1 MLDNEPPQHSR
12 YQGSDMAEDFVSSTL
27 NPRFTFYNFMVGRSN
42 SMAYAGAMSVGEHP
56 ARSYN
61 PLFIYGGVGLGK
73 THLAQAIGQEAMS
86 RGYTVF
92 YTTAEAFG
100 NDLIDALSKRAMEEF
115 RLKYRSM
122 DVLLV
127 DDVQYVEGKQ
137 PILDELFHTIDSL
150 HQHDK
155 QSVLC
160 SDRHPNE
167 LKGLTDQMRSRLTGG
182 SIVDVILPDMEL
194 RTAILRSKP
203 EVYANDVPLDIVDF
217 VARQVKS
224 NVRVLEGALQNVI
237 AMARLQHLP
246 YSLELAKE
254 AIAPILKELGIEP
267 PPRQSPQ
274 GIVQLICKYY
284 KISKADIYSQR
295 RSHHIAFPRQVA
307 MYLMRNELV
316 MPLEAIGNHLGGR
329 DHSTVIYGYRR
340 IEQQIKTD
348 EEAQG
353 EVHYLRQKIYDD
365 DDDED

>member
-1 MLDNEPPQHSR
+1 MLDNEPPQNSHR
-12 YQGSDMAEDFVSSTL
+12 QGADLGAEFGSSTL
-27 NPRFTFYNFMVGRSN
+27 NPRFSFHNFMVGRSN
-42 SMAYAGAMSVGEHP
+42 NMAFAGASSVGEHP
-56 ARSYN
+56 AHSYN

-86 RGYTVF
+86 RGYSVL

-100 NDLIDALSKRAMEEF
+100 NALSHALSHRAMETF
-115 RLKYRSM
+115 RTNYRSM
-122 DVLLV
+122 DVLLI

-137 PILDELFHTIDSL
+137 LILDELFFTIDSL
-150 HQHDK
+150 HQGDK

-160 SDRHPNE
+160 SDRHPRE

-182 SIVDVILPDMEL
+182 SIVDVALPDMEL

-203 EVYANDVPLDIVDF
+203 EVYENNVPLDIVDF

-237 AMARLQHLP
+237 AMAKLQHYP

-267 PPRQSPQ
+267 PPKQSPQ
-274 GIVQLICKYY
+274 GIVEVVCRYY
-284 KISKADIYSQR
+284 SVSKADIYSER
-295 RSHHIAFPRQVA
+295 RVHNIAFARQVA

-340 IEQQIKTD
+340 IEQRIKTD
-348 EEAQG
+348 EEAER
-353 EVHYLRQKIYDD
+353 EVHAIRQSIYDD
-365 DDDED
+365 N